1 MAIKQLIYHPNF
13 NGNHQIYHPNF
24 NGKHHIYHH
33 NFNRV
38 LRNMFS
44 FSNFMAKIRNMNYIP
59 RKIDAELLKWKVSS
73 PHKPLLIR
81 GARQIGKSSS
91 VRNLGA
97 TFESFVEVNFDK
109 RPELKSIFSHNL
121 SPQRIIAELSA
132 VFTINIRP
140 GETLLFIDEI
150 QECEGAITALRYF
163 REELPELHVIAAG
176 SLLEFTLKDIA
187 SFGVGRIRSMFMYP
201 MTFDEFLHASN
212 PILARAVADASVAR
226 PLGRVLHEAA
236 VEQYKSYMLVGGM
249 PEAVNA
255 WVENGDYL
263 QCREIHEDIV
273 RTYEIDFAKYGR
285 RVNPTLIRQTLH
297 SVVRQLGSKF
307 IYSRVGEGFRSE
319 VVKEALELLTLACLI
334 TPVYATSANGL
345 PLEAEL
351 KQGFVKYLYLDP
363 GLLLAMQN
371 MQANNIGE
379 MSAEILTSTARDLVN
394 KGPMTEMIAGN
405 ELIRDNGPFSSPQL
419 YYWVKEDRTS
429 NAEVDYLIVKN
440 GTILPIEVKA
450 GVKGGMKSL
459 RVFMEAKKL
468 NVAVRLSLEPF
479 GAIAEGNSQIS
490 IIPLYSIRSVQH

>member
-1 MAIKQLIYHPNF
+1 MSYL
-13 NGNHQIYHPNF
+13 
-24 NGKHHIYHH
+24 
-33 NFNRV
+33 
-38 LRNMFS
+38 
-44 FSNFMAKIRNMNYIP
+44 P
-59 RKIDAELLKWKVSS
+59 RKIDAELLKWKAST

-91 VRNLGA
+91 VRNLGK

-132 VFTINIRP
+132 VFMVEIRP
-140 GETLLFIDEI
+140 GTTLLFIDEI

-163 REELPELHVIAAG
+163 REDMPELHVVAAG

-187 SFGVGRIRSMFMYP
+187 SFGVGRIRSMYMYP
-201 MTFDEFLHASN
+201 MTFDEFLQASN
-212 PILARAVADASVAR
+212 PMLARAVAAASITQ
-226 PLGRVLHEAA
+226 PLGSVLHDAV

-307 IYSRVGEGFRSE
+307 IYSRVGDGYRSE
-319 VVKEALELLTLACLI
+319 AVKEALELLTLACLI
-334 TPVYATSANGL
+334 TPVNATAANGL
-345 PLEAEL
+345 PLEAEQ
-351 KQGFVKYLYLDP
+351 KQGFVKYLYIDS

-379 MSAEILTSTARDLVN
+379 LSAEILTATASDLVN
-394 KGPMTEMIAGN
+394 KGAMTEMIAGN
-405 ELIRDNGPFSSPQL
+405 ELIRNSGPFNAPQL
-419 YYWVKEDRTS
+419 HYWVKEDRTS
-429 NAEVDYLIVKN
+429 NAEVDYLIVRN

-459 RVFMEAKKL
+459 RVFMDAKKL
-468 NVAVRLSLEPF
+468 TAAIRLSLESF
-479 GAIAEGNSQIS
+479 GTITEGSIQIS
-490 IIPLYSIRSVQH
+490 IIPLYSVQSVYEQ